1 MIERIKVTRSELVQ
15 RIAAK
20 VPNLTIREV
29 DSIVDVI
36 FNSMLDALAEG
47 NKVEI
52 RGFCALSTR
61 QRKPRI
67 STNPKTQKVVEVPS
81 RNVLYFRIGKELHK
95 LLNEQS

>member
-1 MIERIKVTRSELVQ
+1 MTRSELVQ

-29 DSIVDVI
+29 EDIVGVI
-36 FNSMLDALAEG
+36 FESMFNALAEG

-61 QRKPRI
+61 RRNPRT
-67 STNPKTQKVVEVPS
+67 STNPKTKKVIEVPS
-81 RNVLYFRIGKELHK
+81 RNVLYFRIGRELHK
-95 LLNEQS
+95 LLNEHA